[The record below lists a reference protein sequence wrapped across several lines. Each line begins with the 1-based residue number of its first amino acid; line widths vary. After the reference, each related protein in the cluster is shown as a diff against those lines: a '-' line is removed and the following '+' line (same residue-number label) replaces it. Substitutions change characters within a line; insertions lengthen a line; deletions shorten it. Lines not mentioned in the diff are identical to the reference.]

1 MWLNRNLSGQR
12 VFASGSTQFW
22 LNAFGETS
30 EVSGGFDNGVVNQV
44 VRTASYIIRTGD
56 GAGDRD
62 AEISLLWLKAMGV
75 HAVIVQGADSTEAYH
90 DDRNPKKFEGVLP
103 ALWHEG
109 GDTIYAVPQRSPS
122 LARVMARSDLVL
134 RTPANGI
141 DIQALRTYVSALE
154 DPTLPE
160 SESHWITR
168 HSLVVHASLT
178 PEQLVSLQIS
188 YHSGWHATVN
198 GVDHPLAE
206 DGLGLMYIEPN
217 CNGDCRI
224 ELGYDGG
231 REMRI
236 ARWAAMT
243 SWIFVVFLLFGRTV
257 AVKVRRA
264 AMRIHQGRR

>member
-1 MWLNRNLSGQR
+1 
-12 VFASGSTQFW
+12 
-22 LNAFGETS
+22 
-30 EVSGGFDNGVVNQV
+30 
-44 VRTASYIIRTGD
+44 
-56 GAGDRD
+56 
-62 AEISLLWLKAMGV
+62 
-75 HAVIVQGADSTEAYH
+75 
-90 DDRNPKKFEGVLP
+90 
-103 ALWHEG
+103 
-109 GDTIYAVPQRSPS
+109 
-122 LARVMARSDLVL
+122 MARSDLVL

-141 DIQALRTYVSALE
+141 DIQALRTYFSALE

-160 SESHWITR
+160 AELHWITH
-168 HSLVVHASLT
+168 HSLEAHASLT

-217 CNGDCRI
+217 CNGDCHI

-257 AVKVRRA
+257 AVNVHRA
-264 AMRIHQGRR
+264 AMRIHQR